1 MNAADANMPRS
12 IKEYLDSLRAALE
25 GADPALIQ
33 DALSDAETHLRAECA
48 ARPGETEQA
57 VLQSIA
63 QSYGSPADVAAAY
76 LEIDRTVQAALAPS
90 PRSSA
95 SRPPSTPQGAVKR
108 FFGVYGDPRSWTSL
122 MLLLISLFT
131 GIFYFTIAVLGLSL
145 SLGLSILIIGIPF
158 FIGFIGVSRLLGHVE
173 GRLVEAMTGERMPRR
188 SPAANTSGWLDRL
201 KNIFG
206 DLRTWTTI
214 AYQLLALPL
223 GVIYFSVTVTGLAMG
238 LGLIGPGI
246 LIMLRSLALDLGLD
260 PDLNIQ
266 IWGASPEPT
275 SIEATLLSIAT
286 IVFGVLFLTATLHL
300 ARWLGRMHGRLAK
313 RLLVSAAA

>member
-1 MNAADANMPRS
+1 MNAPDANMPRT

-33 DALSDAETHLRAECA
+33 DALSDAEIHLRAECA
-48 ARPGETEQA
+48 ARP
-57 VLQSIA
+57 
-63 QSYGSPADVAAAY
+63 
-76 LEIDRTVQAALAPS
+76 
-90 PRSSA
+90 
-95 SRPPSTPQGAVKR
+95 
-108 FFGVYGDPRSWTSL
+108 
-122 MLLLISLFT
+122 
-131 GIFYFTIAVLGLSL
+131 
-145 SLGLSILIIGIPF
+145 
-158 FIGFIGVSRLLGHVE
+158 
-173 GRLVEAMTGERMPRR
+173 
-188 SPAANTSGWLDRL
+188 
-201 KNIFG
+201 
-206 DLRTWTTI
+206 TI

-223 GVIYFSVTVTGLAMG
+223 GVIYFSVTVTGLAM
-238 LGLIGPGI
+238 
-246 LIMLRSLALDLGLD
+246 GLD